1 MKKYALIAA
10 LLVAS
15 ASSAQ
20 SIVAHVN
27 VDSLLVQMPEYK
39 LAQEALQAEQAKFES
54 EAKEMNTELEK
65 GAQALQ
71 ANAAT
76 WTELRQRQEQT
87 RLQEMYNNIQEYMQ
101 QAQGQLQQKE
111 VELITPVLEKLQ
123 AAINA
128 VAPSVLLKVPLPPCI
143 FATTCTRKPLT
154 SHCSTKPRGVH
165 TNTSNRTEP
174 LS

>member
-54 EAKEMNTELEK
+54 EAKEMNTELVK

-71 ANAAT
+71 ANTAT

-87 RLQEMYNNIQEYMQ
+87 RLQEMYNNIQDYMQ
-101 QAQGQLQQKE
+101 QAQTQLQRKE
-111 VELITPVLEKLQ
+111 VELVTPVLEKLQ
-123 AAINA
+123 AAINT
-128 VAPSVLLKVPLPPCI
+128 VAETKKFSYVLDASQSKGQVVYAKGGINIGADVRAYLAK
-143 FATTCTRKPLT
+143 
-154 SHCSTKPRGVH
+154 
-165 TNTSNRTEP
+165 
-174 LS
+174 

>member
-1 MKKYALIAA
+1 MKKYAVIAA

-128 VAPSVLLKVPLPPCI
+128 VAETKKFSYVLDASQSKGQVVYAKGGINIGGDVRAYLAK
-143 FATTCTRKPLT
+143 
-154 SHCSTKPRGVH
+154 
-165 TNTSNRTEP
+165 
-174 LS
+174 

>member
-1 MKKYALIAA
+1 MKKIALIAA
-10 LLVAS
+10 LVLAS
-15 ASSAQ
+15 AASAQ

-39 LAQEALQAEQAKFES
+39 QAQEALQAEQAKFES
-54 EAKEMNTELEK
+54 EAKEMNAELEK

-101 QAQGQLQQKE
+101 GAQGQLQQKE
-111 VELITPVLEKLQ
+111 IELITPVLEKLQ
-123 AAINA
+123 NAINA
-128 VAPSVLLKVPLPPCI
+128 VAEAKKVSYVLDASQSKGQVI
-143 FATTCTRKPLT
+143 FAKGGMNLGPEVRAYLAK
-154 SHCSTKPRGVH
+154 
-165 TNTSNRTEP
+165 
-174 LS
+174 

>member
-111 VELITPVLEKLQ
+111 VELVTPVLEKLQ

-128 VAPSVLLKVPLPPCI
+128 VAETKKFSYVLDASQSKGQVVYAKGGINMGGDVRAYLAK
-143 FATTCTRKPLT
+143 
-154 SHCSTKPRGVH
+154 
-165 TNTSNRTEP
+165 
-174 LS
+174 

>member
-1 MKKYALIAA
+1 
-10 LLVAS
+10 
-15 ASSAQ
+15 
-20 SIVAHVN
+20 
-27 VDSLLVQMPEYK
+27 
-39 LAQEALQAEQAKFES
+39 
-54 EAKEMNTELEK
+54 MNAELEK

-101 QAQGQLQQKE
+101 GAQGQLQQKE

-128 VAPSVLLKVPLPPCI
+128 VAETKKVSYVLDASQSKGQVI
-143 FATTCTRKPLT
+143 YAQG
-154 SHCSTKPRGVH
+154 GV
-165 TNTSNRTEP
+165 NLGADVRAY
-174 LS
+174 LAK

>member
-1 MKKYALIAA
+1 MKKIALIAA
-10 LLVAS
+10 LVLAS
-15 ASSAQ
+15 AASAQ

-54 EAKEMNTELEK
+54 EAKEMNAELEK

-76 WTELRQRQEQT
+76 WTELRQRQEQA

-101 QAQGQLQQKE
+101 GAQGQLQQKE
-111 VELITPVLEKLQ
+111 IELITPVLEKLQ
-123 AAINA
+123 NAINA
-128 VAPSVLLKVPLPPCI
+128 VAEAKKVSYVLDASQSKGQVI
-143 FATTCTRKPLT
+143 FAKGGMNLGADVRAYLAK
-154 SHCSTKPRGVH
+154 
-165 TNTSNRTEP
+165 
-174 LS
+174 

>member
-111 VELITPVLEKLQ
+111 VELVTPVLEKLQ

-128 VAPSVLLKVPLPPCI
+128 VAETKKFSYVLDASQSKGQVVYAKGGINIGGDVRAYLAK
-143 FATTCTRKPLT
+143 
-154 SHCSTKPRGVH
+154 
-165 TNTSNRTEP
+165 
-174 LS
+174 

>member
-54 EAKEMNTELEK
+54 EAKEMNAELEK

-101 QAQGQLQQKE
+101 GAQGQLQQKE

-123 AAINA
+123 NAINA
-128 VAPSVLLKVPLPPCI
+128 VAATKKVSYVLDASQSKGQVI
-143 FATTCTRKPLT
+143 FAKGGINLGPEVRAYLAK
-154 SHCSTKPRGVH
+154 
-165 TNTSNRTEP
+165 
-174 LS
+174 

>member
-39 LAQEALQAEQAKFES
+39 SAQVALQAEQAKFES
-54 EAKEMNTELEK
+54 EAKEMNAELEK

-76 WTELRQRQEQT
+76 WTELRQRQEQN

-128 VAPSVLLKVPLPPCI
+128 VAETKEFSYVLDASQSKGQVVYAKGGINIGADVRAYLAK
-143 FATTCTRKPLT
+143 
-154 SHCSTKPRGVH
+154 
-165 TNTSNRTEP
+165 
-174 LS
+174 

>member
-39 LAQEALQAEQAKFES
+39 LAQEALQAEQVKFES
-54 EAKEMNTELEK
+54 EAKEMNAELEK

-101 QAQGQLQQKE
+101 QAQSQLQQKE
-111 VELITPVLEKLQ
+111 VELVTPVLEKLQ

-128 VAPSVLLKVPLPPCI
+128 VAETKKYSYVLDASQSKGQVVYAKGGINIGGDVRAYLAK
-143 FATTCTRKPLT
+143 
-154 SHCSTKPRGVH
+154 
-165 TNTSNRTEP
+165 
-174 LS
+174 

>member
-54 EAKEMNTELEK
+54 EAKEMNAELEK

-101 QAQGQLQQKE
+101 QAQSQLQQKE
-111 VELITPVLEKLQ
+111 VELVTPVLEKLQ

-128 VAPSVLLKVPLPPCI
+128 VAETKKYSYVLDASQSKGQVVYAKGGINIGGDVRAYLAK
-143 FATTCTRKPLT
+143 
-154 SHCSTKPRGVH
+154 
-165 TNTSNRTEP
+165 
-174 LS
+174 

>member
-54 EAKEMNTELEK
+54 EAKEMNAELEK

-71 ANAAT
+71 ANAA
-76 WTELRQRQEQT
+76 WTELRKRQEQT

-101 QAQGQLQQKE
+101 QAQSQLQQKE
-111 VELITPVLEKLQ
+111 VELVTPVLEKLQ

-128 VAPSVLLKVPLPPCI
+128 VAETKKFSYVLDASQSKGQVVYAKGGINIGGDVRAYLAK
-143 FATTCTRKPLT
+143 
-154 SHCSTKPRGVH
+154 
-165 TNTSNRTEP
+165 
-174 LS
+174 

>member
-54 EAKEMNTELEK
+54 EAKEMNTELEQ

-111 VELITPVLEKLQ
+111 VELVTPVLEKLQ

-128 VAPSVLLKVPLPPCI
+128 VAETKKFSYVLDASQSKGQVVYAKGGINIGADVRAYLAK
-143 FATTCTRKPLT
+143 
-154 SHCSTKPRGVH
+154 
-165 TNTSNRTEP
+165 
-174 LS
+174 

>member
-39 LAQEALQAEQAKFES
+39 LAQQALQAEQAKFES
-54 EAKEMNTELEK
+54 EAKEMNAELEK

-87 RLQEMYNNIQEYMQ
+87 RLQEMYNNIQDYMQ

-111 VELITPVLEKLQ
+111 IELITPVLEKLQ
-123 AAINA
+123 AAINE
-128 VAPSVLLKVPLPPCI
+128 VAESKKFSYVLDASQSKGQVV
-143 FATTCTRKPLT
+143 FAKGGINIGGDVRAYLAK
-154 SHCSTKPRGVH
+154 
-165 TNTSNRTEP
+165 
-174 LS
+174 

>member
-1 MKKYALIAA
+1 MKKIALIAA
-10 LLVAS
+10 LVLAS
-15 ASSAQ
+15 APSAQ

-54 EAKEMNTELEK
+54 EAKEMNAELEK

-101 QAQGQLQQKE
+101 GAQGQLQQKE

-123 AAINA
+123 NAINA
-128 VAPSVLLKVPLPPCI
+128 VAEIKKVSYVLDASQSKGQVI
-143 FATTCTRKPLT
+143 FAKGGMNLGPDVRAYLAK
-154 SHCSTKPRGVH
+154 
-165 TNTSNRTEP
+165 
-174 LS
+174 

>member
-101 QAQGQLQQKE
+101 QAQGQLQRKE
-111 VELITPVLEKLQ
+111 VELVTPVLEKLQ
-123 AAINA
+123 AAINT
-128 VAPSVLLKVPLPPCI
+128 VAETKKFSYVLDASQSKGQVVYAKGGINIGADVRAYLAK
-143 FATTCTRKPLT
+143 
-154 SHCSTKPRGVH
+154 
-165 TNTSNRTEP
+165 
-174 LS
+174 

>member
-1 MKKYALIAA
+1 MKKYAVIAA

-27 VDSLLVQMPEYK
+27 VDSILVQMPEYK

-128 VAPSVLLKVPLPPCI
+128 VAETKKFSYVLDASQSKGQVVYAKGGINIGADVRAYLAK
-143 FATTCTRKPLT
+143 
-154 SHCSTKPRGVH
+154 
-165 TNTSNRTEP
+165 
-174 LS
+174 

>member
-27 VDSLLVQMPEYK
+27 VDSLLVQIPEYK

-54 EAKEMNTELEK
+54 EAKEMNAELEK

-101 QAQGQLQQKE
+101 QAQSQLQQKE

-128 VAPSVLLKVPLPPCI
+128 VAETKKFSYVLDASQSKGQVVYAKGGINIGGDVRAYLAK
-143 FATTCTRKPLT
+143 
-154 SHCSTKPRGVH
+154 
-165 TNTSNRTEP
+165 
-174 LS
+174 

>member
-15 ASSAQ
+15 TSSAQ

-111 VELITPVLEKLQ
+111 VELVTPVLEKLQ

-128 VAPSVLLKVPLPPCI
+128 VAETKKFSYVLDASQSKGQVVYAKGGINIGADVRAYLAK
-143 FATTCTRKPLT
+143 
-154 SHCSTKPRGVH
+154 
-165 TNTSNRTEP
+165 
-174 LS
+174 

>member
-39 LAQEALQAEQAKFES
+39 LAQEALQAEQAKFEL
-54 EAKEMNTELEK
+54 EAKEMNAELEK

-123 AAINA
+123 AAINV
-128 VAPSVLLKVPLPPCI
+128 VAEIKKFSYVLDASQSKGQVVYAKGGINIGGDVRAYLAK
-143 FATTCTRKPLT
+143 
-154 SHCSTKPRGVH
+154 
-165 TNTSNRTEP
+165 
-174 LS
+174 

>member
-87 RLQEMYNNIQEYMQ
+87 RLQEMYNNIQDYMQ
-101 QAQGQLQQKE
+101 QAQTQLQRKE
-111 VELITPVLEKLQ
+111 VELVTPVLEKLQ
-123 AAINA
+123 AAINT
-128 VAPSVLLKVPLPPCI
+128 VAETKKFSYVLDASQSKGQVVYAKGGINIGADVRAYLAK
-143 FATTCTRKPLT
+143 
-154 SHCSTKPRGVH
+154 
-165 TNTSNRTEP
+165 
-174 LS
+174 

>member
-54 EAKEMNTELEK
+54 EAKEMNAELEK

-101 QAQGQLQQKE
+101 QAQSELQQKE

-128 VAPSVLLKVPLPPCI
+128 VAETKKFSYVLDASQSKGQVVYAKGGINIGGDVRAYLAK
-143 FATTCTRKPLT
+143 
-154 SHCSTKPRGVH
+154 
-165 TNTSNRTEP
+165 
-174 LS
+174 

>member
-1 MKKYALIAA
+1 MKKIALIAA
-10 LLVAS
+10 LVLAS
-15 ASSAQ
+15 AASAQ

-39 LAQEALQAEQAKFES
+39 QAQEALQAEQAKFES
-54 EAKEMNTELEK
+54 EAKEMNAELEK

-101 QAQGQLQQKE
+101 GAQGQLQQKE
-111 VELITPVLEKLQ
+111 IELITPVLEKLQ
-123 AAINA
+123 NAINA
-128 VAPSVLLKVPLPPCI
+128 VA
-143 FATTCTRKPLT
+143 
-154 SHCSTKPRGVH
+154 
-165 TNTSNRTEP
+165 
-174 LS
+174 

>member
-39 LAQEALQAEQAKFES
+39 LAQEALQAEQVKFES

-128 VAPSVLLKVPLPPCI
+128 VAETKEFSYVLDASQSKGQVVYAKGGINIGADVRAYLAK
-143 FATTCTRKPLT
+143 
-154 SHCSTKPRGVH
+154 
-165 TNTSNRTEP
+165 
-174 LS
+174 

>member
-71 ANAAT
+71 AAAT
-76 WTELRQRQEQT
+76 WTELRKRQEQT

-111 VELITPVLEKLQ
+111 VELVTPVLEKLQ

-128 VAPSVLLKVPLPPCI
+128 VAETKKFSYVLDASQSKGQVVYAKGGINIGADVRAYLAK
-143 FATTCTRKPLT
+143 
-154 SHCSTKPRGVH
+154 
-165 TNTSNRTEP
+165 
-174 LS
+174 

>member
-39 LAQEALQAEQAKFES
+39 LAQEALQAEQAKFEL

-123 AAINA
+123 AAINV
-128 VAPSVLLKVPLPPCI
+128 VAETKKFSYVLDASQSKGQVVYAKGGINIGGDVRAYLAK
-143 FATTCTRKPLT
+143 
-154 SHCSTKPRGVH
+154 
-165 TNTSNRTEP
+165 
-174 LS
+174 

>member
-27 VDSLLVQMPEYK
+27 VDSLL
-39 LAQEALQAEQAKFES
+39 
-54 EAKEMNTELEK
+54 
-65 GAQALQ
+65 ALQ

-111 VELITPVLEKLQ
+111 VELVTPVLEKLQ

-128 VAPSVLLKVPLPPCI
+128 VAETKKFSYVLDASQSKGQVVYAKGGINIGADVRAYLAK
-143 FATTCTRKPLT
+143 
-154 SHCSTKPRGVH
+154 
-165 TNTSNRTEP
+165 
-174 LS
+174 

>member
-101 QAQGQLQQKE
+101 QAQSQLQQKE

-128 VAPSVLLKVPLPPCI
+128 VAETKKFSYVLDASQSKGQVVYAKGGINIGGDVRAYLAK
-143 FATTCTRKPLT
+143 
-154 SHCSTKPRGVH
+154 
-165 TNTSNRTEP
+165 
-174 LS
+174 